1 MDINKI
7 NAYETRNAITDNE
20 LLDMLY
26 SCSTSIIEDV
36 QALRVTGTE
45 VESIKRI
52 QESLV
57 VMCSAIQVFAPDMM
71 NIDYSTESSERIYKW
86 KLVREE
92 TYETIC
98 GNA

>member
-1 MDINKI
+1 MIVDINKI
-7 NAYETRNAITDNE
+7 NAYEARNAITDNE

-57 VMCSAIQVFAPDMM
+57 TMCSAIQVFAPDMM
-71 NIDYSTESSERIYKW
+71 DVDYSAASNERIHTW
-86 KLVREE
+86 KSVKG
-92 TYETIC
+92 
-98 GNA
+98 GNI

>member
-7 NAYETRNAITDNE
+7 NAYEARNAITDNE

-26 SCSTSIIEDV
+26 SCSMSIIEDV
-36 QALRVTGTE
+36 QSLRITGTE

-57 VMCSAIQVFAPDMM
+57 AMCSAIQVFAPDMM
-71 NIDYSTESSERIYKW
+71 NIDYSVASSERIYKW
-86 KLVREE
+86 KSVKR
-92 TYETIC
+92 
-98 GNA
+98 GNI